1 MNYTP
6 PPVAHA
12 VPTSTEDAVLTR
24 TRALCQRRILWLEHL
39 ASAAAA
45 EPTLQSVQSRVLLDV
60 AAPDAEAAFL
70 AAHPESRAWLDTADA
85 CESWLM
91 EEGDNRLRHLA
102 MALQLDTAET
112 RLVQLCL
119 AHRIDPSLGHIF
131 ARLWPCGDV
140 GASDGA

>member
-60 AAPDAEAAFL
+60 DAPDAEAAFL
-70 AAHPESRAWLDTADA
+70 AETLVLMRDGRIVQTGSYQDLAESPAEDFVREFVTAQTA
-85 CESWLM
+85 
-91 EEGDNRLRHLA
+91 RLRAH
-102 MALQLDTAET
+102 DGSVAE
-112 RLVQLCL
+112 
-119 AHRIDPSLGHIF
+119 
-131 ARLWPCGDV
+131 
-140 GASDGA
+140 